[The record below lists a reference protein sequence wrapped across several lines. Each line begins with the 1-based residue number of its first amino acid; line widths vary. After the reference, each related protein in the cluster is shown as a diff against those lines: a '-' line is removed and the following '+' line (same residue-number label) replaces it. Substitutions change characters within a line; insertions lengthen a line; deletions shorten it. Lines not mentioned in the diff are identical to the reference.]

1 VRRLY
6 VACWKKLF
14 LWGLLEETVFN
25 PTWEC
30 YDNSGQPLTVWQK
43 WKT

>member
-1 VRRLY
+1 MWLAGRN
-6 VACWKKLF
+6 WF
-14 LWGLLEETVFN
+14 LCGLLEETVFN

-30 YDNSGQPLTVWQK
+30 YDDSGQPLTIWQK